1 MNTLSFLFTG
11 KLCSQQD
18 NHLILAVHGRESV
31 VACFCRSI
39 VCILTAFVLILPATA
54 QCPAGFG
61 QSTLFN
67 EGWEFSTDSVH
78 WQSVTLPHDWS
89 IEGTPSQDFA
99 SCTGYL
105 PGGMGWYRKQFDAP
119 AKRTGKRFYLAFD
132 GVYNRSTVWLN
143 GTLLG
148 YRPNGYVSFCYEL
161 PSLQKKGN
169 MVMVR
174 VDHTRSADSRWYT
187 GSGIWRDV
195 WMVEAPETHLAQWA
209 TTYRLTTLTADEAEV
224 EVETAIEGNDASSE
238 GYQITFAFSKDG
250 QTVATATVPVAQ
262 MKASATLRIPHPA
275 CWDLDNPNL
284 YAYTATLVKDGKSL
298 DSATYRAGLRTL
310 AFDADHGFSLNG
322 QNVKVKGVCV
332 HHDAGVLGAAVPREV
347 WKRRLL
353 ALKDMGANAVRC
365 SHNPQNPDL
374 YDLCDELGLLVMD
387 EASDEWEYP
396 KRKWLKGW
404 NKGEPGFE
412 GSFDFF
418 AEWIDR
424 DVTDMVLRDR
434 NHPSIFL
441 WSIGNEVDYP
451 NDPYSHPVLDGTSIS
466 QPMYGGY
473 KPEAPRAERIG
484 EIALRLSAIVRS
496 LDASRPVT
504 GALAGV
510 VMSNETAYP
519 DAVDVVGYNYTES
532 RYVTDHEKY
541 PSRVIYGSETGVGFP
556 EWKAVRDNEHIF
568 GQFVWTGLDYLGESG
583 AWPSRGLGTGLID
596 FAGFAKPRGK
606 FRQSLWAEDPMIY
619 IGTYMERMPRNP
631 LGRGHAAKPRLSA
644 EAMPLWNY
652 EEGQNIRVVCYTNT
666 PQARLLL
673 NGQLVGELK
682 PYDDETGIIT
692 WVVPYA
698 SGVLEA
704 EGCDV
709 DGHVM
714 ARYAVSTVGEATTLQ
729 TQILDDSP
737 ELLQLLVTL
746 TDADGNRTWN
756 RMDAVTCTVSD
767 DLRLLGLENALGTDM
782 TAPKAATKMLGGGRV
797 VAYIAKPSHV
807 TNSRRSDQAATL
819 GTVTFTVDGFAPVTV
834 TVEH

>member
-1 MNTLSFLFTG
+1 MNTLSFPFTG

-39 VCILTAFVLILPATA
+39 ACILSAFVFILPATA
-54 QCPAGFG
+54 QCPVGFG

-78 WQSVTLPHDWS
+78 WQPVTLPHDWS

-606 FRQSLWAEDPMIY
+606 FRQSLWSEKPMVY
-619 IGTYMERMPRNP
+619 IGTYPERLPRR
-631 LGRGHAAKPRLSA
+631 LGGKGTESRPYKPRLSA
-644 EAMPLWNY
+644 EAIDHWEY
-652 EEGQNIRVVCYTNT
+652 EEGAAIRVVCYTNT
-666 PQARLLL
+666 AQARLLL
-673 NGQLVGELK
+673 GGEEVGALT
-682 PYDDETGIIT
+682 PYDDESGIIS

-698 SGVLEA
+698 AGELVA
-704 EGCDV
+704 EGCDA
-709 DGHVM
+709 DGQVL
-714 ARYAVSTVGEATTLQ
+714 ARYAIRTAGKAVALRTTVLDDSDNL
-729 TQILDDSP
+729 TQILV
-737 ELLQLLVTL
+737 EAV
-746 TDADGNRTWN
+746 DADGNRATSC
-756 RMDAVTCTVSD
+756 MELVTCSIEGKA
-767 DLRLLGLENALGTDM
+767 RFLGMENAVNFDM
-782 TAPKAATKMLGGGRV
+782 SAPKQPSKMLGRGCL
-797 VAYIAKPSHV
+797 VAYIGKTSKAPS
-807 TNSRRSDQAATL
+807 
-819 GTVTFTVDGFAPVTV
+819 TVLFTAEGLSSASLEVK
-834 TVEH
+834 